1 MKKALVT
8 GAAGQDGSYMSE
20 LLISKGY
27 EVHGI
32 VRPSGNR
39 SFWQLNNVI
48 DHPRFSILWRDITE
62 PGLFY
67 DLAQND
73 YDEVYHFA
81 AVSHVKTSFEDPA
94 FTFQVNT
101 IATSHLFKAFAET
114 SFNNTKIYNAG
125 SSEMFADQQGTTL
138 LRARSP
144 YAISKIAS
152 HILAELY
159 RHQGLFIIRGI
170 AYNHESCR
178 RGEHFVTR
186 KIGLSLRETGY
197 VTLGNLEAE
206 RDWHHAKDFV
216 EGAYLAMQFST
227 PTDFCFASGKTYT
240 VKEFAEEACKIFNL
254 DPKEAILTKDS
265 LKRPIEV
272 EYLRG
277 DPRYTEEILEWKRK
291 YTFKDIVE
299 DCCAPAKKCGSFRL

>member
-8 GAAGQDGSYMSE
+8 GACGQDGSYMSE
-20 LLISKGY
+20 LLVSKGY
-27 EVHGI
+27 EVHGL

-101 IATSHLFKAFAET
+101 IATSHLFKAFQDF
-114 SFNNTKIYNAG
+114 STKVYNAG
-125 SSEMFADQQGTTL
+125 SSEMFADQVNPRHL
-138 LRARSP
+138 SSKSP
-144 YAISKIAS
+144 YATSKIAS
-152 HILAELY
+152 HLLAKQY
-159 RHQGLFIIRGI
+159 REQGMFIVSGI
-170 AYNHESCR
+170 AYNHESSR
-178 RGEHFVTR
+178 RGESFVTR
-186 KIGLSLRETGY
+186 KIGLSLLEKGE
-197 VTLGNLEAE
+197 VTLGNLQAR

-216 EGAYLAMQFST
+216 EGAYLAMQYKKPEEWT
-227 PTDFCFASGKTYT
+227 FCSGQSYT
-240 VKEFAEEACKIFNL
+240 VKEFAQAACDYFKLDFN
-254 DPKEAILTKDS
+254 EAIYVSKKYEREADVSFL
-265 LKRPIEV
+265 EA
-272 EYLRG
+272 
-277 DPRYTEEILEWKRK
+277 DPYYTDKILGWERK